1 MKQAKMLALTICL
14 FMLCGC
20 SKSEKYE
27 EMYTGW
33 RDSFL
38 AAAEHS
44 IEAVVTAQD
53 ENKVGEFTLLYTL
66 NADGETIEVLAPEM
80 IAKVKAR
87 LENGEAGLSYD
98 GVILETG
105 SALSEQLSPLM
116 SLATFMDILAE
127 GHPES
132 SWREKEDNA
141 ELVVTE
147 LEMPDGMIMTLWQN
161 SGDMCPVY
169 AEIRSADRVEIKIK
183 FTKVE

>member
-1 MKQAKMLALTICL
+1 MLALTICL
-14 FMLCGC
+14 IILCGC
-20 SKSEKYE
+20 SKSAKYE
-27 EMYTGW
+27 EMYTDW

-38 AAAEHS
+38 AIPEHR

-53 ENKVGEFTLLYTL
+53 EKKAGEFTLLYTL
-66 NADGETIEVLAPEM
+66 NSEGETVEVLAPEM

-87 LENGEAGLSYD
+87 IENGKTGLSYD

-105 SALSEQLSPLM
+105 SALSKQLSPLM

-127 GHPES
+127 GHPEN
-132 SWREKEDNA
+132 SWQEKKDGA

-147 LEMPDGMIMTLWQN
+147 LEMPDGTILTLWQN
-161 SGDMCPVY
+161 QSDMSPVY
-169 AEIRSADRVEIKIK
+169 ADIRSAERVEIKIK